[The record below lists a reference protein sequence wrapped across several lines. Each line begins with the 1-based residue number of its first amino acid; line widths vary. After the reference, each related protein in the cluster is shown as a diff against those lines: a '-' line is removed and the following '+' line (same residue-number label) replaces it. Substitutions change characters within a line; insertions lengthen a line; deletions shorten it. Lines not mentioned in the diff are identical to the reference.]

1 MVSGSFSLPY
11 SGFFSPFPHGTG
23 SLSVSQEYLALPDG
37 PGRFI
42 QGYTCPA
49 LLRIPLSYKI
59 LPIQGYHLYCSA
71 FQLILVTFIFI
82 LWSYN
87 PTFAVTNMVWAVS
100 RSLAATNEIIII
112 FYSSGYL
119 DVSVL
124 RVRLLAD
131 NISSICW
138 VAPFGNLRVSVCAT
152 NRSLS
157 QLVTSFFASESLGIP
172 HTPLFSL
179 CVLLITCSITYI
191 KTDKS

>member
-42 QGYTCPA
+42 QGFTCPA

-71 FQLILVTFIFI
+71 FQLILIPFCNHIVVLQPHICRNKYG
-82 LWSYN
+82 LGSSA
-87 PTFAVTNMVWAVS
+87 FARRYWRNHYYFLFL
-100 RSLAATNEIIII
+100 R
-112 FYSSGYL
+112 
-119 DVSVL
+119 VL
-124 RVRLLAD
+124 RCFSSPGLLLLLGD
-131 NISSICW
+131 ISSIYR

-157 QLVTSFFASESLGIP
+157 QLVTSFIASESLGIP

-179 CVLLITCSITYI
+179 CVLAYNLLYYL
-191 KTDKS
+191 